1 MNQNR
6 RPKVGFLQ
14 PASTF
19 THLAAM
25 KQFGSNADYIPMETY
40 AICQEDKDSTL
51 DYGVLAIE
59 NVFEG
64 TVGTTMDAVLT
75 TEDLSVVGE
84 IILPIAHHL
93 LSNGETSEITRI
105 YSHQQAISQCRK
117 NIAALEKEL
126 GHKIEI
132 ITEASTARGAERAA
146 QSSEKGSA
154 AIAPEIAAEQYNL
167 KILRTHMEDEKD
179 NATRFWVLGQEE
191 PSKPSGNDKTT
202 FSFDVQNQSGAL
214 VSVLDTFSS
223 RGLSATMLQSRPSKL
238 DRSAGIWEYT
248 FFAEFLGLISEG
260 PLSESYDLLSN
271 GTNSVCKRIRLLGSY
286 PRFSNQ

>member
-1 MNQNR
+1 
-6 RPKVGFLQ
+6 
-14 PASTF
+14 
-19 THLAAM
+19 
-25 KQFGSNADYIPMETY
+25 
-40 AICQEDKDSTL
+40 
-51 DYGVLAIE
+51 
-59 NVFEG
+59 
-64 TVGTTMDAVLT
+64 
-75 TEDLSVVGE
+75 
-84 IILPIAHHL
+84 
-93 LSNGETSEITRI
+93 
-105 YSHQQAISQCRK
+105 
-117 NIAALEKEL
+117 
-126 GHKIEI
+126 
-132 ITEASTARGAERAA
+132 
-146 QSSEKGSA
+146 
-154 AIAPEIAAEQYNL
+154 
-167 KILRTHMEDEKD
+167 MEDEKD

-248 FFAEFLGLISEG
+248 FFAEFLGHISEG